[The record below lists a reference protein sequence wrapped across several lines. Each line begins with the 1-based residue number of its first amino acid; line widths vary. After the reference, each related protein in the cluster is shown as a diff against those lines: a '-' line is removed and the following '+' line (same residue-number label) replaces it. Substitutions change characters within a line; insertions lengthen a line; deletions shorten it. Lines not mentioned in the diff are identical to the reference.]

1 MIRTPTQIFQLINYI
16 EKAGSTTGW
25 GRGLRR
31 ALCTWYNNYS
41 TNPMRLAMHVTKYW
55 SRHGWN
61 HQDVFRLSHI
71 KPMDNVIGF
80 IIRYIAKDMQEAE
93 KFYLEDGYLGNE
105 QLEKVSKLVSYS
117 LGF

>member
-1 MIRTPTQIFQLINYI
+1 MIRTPTQIFQLIDYI
-16 EKAGSTTGW
+16 EKAGSTKGW
-25 GRGLRR
+25 GRSLRR
-31 ALCTWYNNYS
+31 ALCMWYNNYS

-71 KPMDNVIGF
+71 KPVDNVIGF

-93 KFYLEDGYLGNE
+93 KYYLEDGYLGDE
-105 QLEKVSKLVSYS
+105 QLEKVS
-117 LGF
+117 